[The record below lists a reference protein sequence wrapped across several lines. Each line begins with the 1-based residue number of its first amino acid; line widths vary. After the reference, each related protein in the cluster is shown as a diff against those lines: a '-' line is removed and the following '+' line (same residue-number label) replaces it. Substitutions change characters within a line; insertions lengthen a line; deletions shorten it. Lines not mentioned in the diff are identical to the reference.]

1 MKLTRNFIAEQAKK
15 KQADRWTLAIKDGRH
30 EGTLKSVTV
39 DEKNNRCRMLIKP
52 DDEFMLYRPS
62 IDLADFYTE
71 PLCRVFEPFYDDAGN
86 LDLDDISNSR
96 IIFETTTTIG
106 IRRSRWERTVMARE
120 SVTVESGY
128 GSVAVKR
135 CRHGELV
142 RCYPE
147 FESVRAVAEA
157 SGVPYQTV
165 FDAARREAE
174 KRER

>member
-1 MKLTRNFIAEQAKK
+1 MKKNRPAQLLRVICDEA
-15 KQADRWTLAIKDGRH
+15 LIGRL
-30 EGTLKSVTV
+30 ESV
-39 DEKNNRCRMLIKP
+39 
-52 DDEFMLYRPS
+52 
-62 IDLADFYTE
+62 
-71 PLCRVFEPFYDDAGN
+71 
-86 LDLDDISNSR
+86 
-96 IIFETTTTIG
+96 IFETTTTIG

-128 GSVAVKR
+128 GPVAVKR